1 MLLLSLLRQHLLLL
15 LRELLTSIQ
24 LLFLIAAEALPVVQQ
39 VLIQLLLIPLMV
51 LQEALLLY
59 SIQQLTEAPLRVRLQ
74 LLTLQH
80 LPVEQLLVLL

>member
-74 LLTLQH
+74 LSTLQH